1 MNLYTHVLTVYKA
14 ADGWRWRLRSING
27 RTVADSGE
35 AYARK
40 RNAQKAAIS
49 LCHMTIRLV
58 IEDTPPPKPPRRV
71 RGKFAPAGKS
81 KPTKLRL
88 RLKPVPESL

>member
-1 MNLYTHVLTVYKA
+1 MKLYTHVMRVYVA
-14 ADGWRWRLRSING
+14 ADGWRWRLIAKNG
-27 RTVADSGE
+27 KTVADSGE
-35 AYARK
+35 AYVRK
-40 RNAQKAAIS
+40 RNAVDAAMS
-49 LCHMTIRLV
+49 LVSAVMRLDV
-58 IEDTPPPKPPRRV
+58 QDTPPPKPPRRV